1 MRVLLAGGG
10 TGGHI
15 YPALAVAEG
24 LQEIYPDLELL
35 YVGTK
40 KGLENTIVPQ
50 SGLPFATITVEG
62 LPRKLSPALLKA
74 GIKAIEGG
82 AEALKVVRRFQ
93 PDLVIGTGGY
103 VCGPVIM
110 AAKLCRVPAVIHEQ
124 NAFPG
129 VTNKLLAR
137 IADLVLVNFEDAKK
151 YFVHPEKVLKTGL
164 PIRPEVLD
172 TQKQEGLAFFGLSSE
187 KQTLL
192 VSGGS
197 RGAKSLN
204 KAMTAAYPQLLAYQK
219 LQIIHLTGT
228 LDYEETLAAMRQ
240 LGVTPEKYPQ
250 LVIRPYLHEMEYA
263 LAAADFCVGRAG
275 ATYLA
280 GRTAC
285 GLPAVLIPCPFASE
299 DHQQF
304 KAQSLVDCGA
314 AAMILD
320 QELSGKTL
328 YTALKPLIED
338 EDYRTA
344 MAERAAQAGNRDA
357 LNKIIALLKPYLN
370 K

>member
-24 LQEIYPDLELL
+24 LKAVYPELELL

-50 SGLPFATITVEG
+50 SGVPFATITVEG
-62 LPRKLSPALLKA
+62 LPRKVSPALLKA
-74 GIKAIEGG
+74 GVKAMEGG
-82 AEALKVVRRFQ
+82 LEALQVVRHFR

-110 AAKLCRVPAVIHEQ
+110 AAKMCRVPAVIHEQ

-164 PIRPEVLD
+164 PIRPEVLA
-172 TQKQEGLAFFGLSSE
+172 TSKAEGLAFLGLSE
-187 KQTLL
+187 QKQTLL

-204 KAMTAAYPQLLAYQK
+204 QAMVEAYPKLLAHEE

-228 LDYEETLAAMRQ
+228 LDHEETLAALRQ
-240 LGVTPEKYPQ
+240 QGIAPEVYPQ

-263 LAAADFCVGRAG
+263 LAAADLCVGRAG

-280 GRTAC
+280 EITAC
-285 GLPAVLIPCPFASE
+285 GLPAVLVPYPFASE
-299 DHQQF
+299 NHQQYN
-304 KAQSLVDCGA
+304 AQSLVDCGA

-320 QELSGKTL
+320 KELSGETL
-328 YTALKPLIED
+328 YRALQPLVED
-338 EDYRTA
+338 AGYRAA
-344 MAERAAQAGNRDA
+344 MAEKAAQAGNRDA

>member
-15 YPALAVAEG
+15 YPALAVSEG
-24 LQEIYPDLELL
+24 LKKIYPEVELL

-40 KGLENTIVPQ
+40 KGLESSIVPQ
-50 SGLPFATITVEG
+50 SGLPFTTITVEG
-62 LPRKLSPALLKA
+62 LPRKLTPALVKA
-74 GIKAIEGG
+74 GFKAAEGSL
-82 AEALKVVRRFQ
+82 EALQVVRRFQ

-103 VCGPVIM
+103 VCGPVIV
-110 AAKLCRVPAVIHEQ
+110 AAKMCRIPAVVHEQ

-151 YFVHPEKVLKTGL
+151 YFVHPERVLKTGL
-164 PIRPEVLD
+164 PIRPEVLS
-172 TQKQEGLAFFGLSSE
+172 TSKEAGLKYLGLTKE

-197 RGAKSLN
+197 RGAKSIN
-204 KAMTAAYPQLLAYQK
+204 KAMSAAYKKLLSHDN
-219 LQIIHLTGT
+219 LQIVHLTGT
-228 LDYEETLAAMRQ
+228 ADYQETLQSMRSQ
-240 LGVTPEKYPQ
+240 GIVPERCPQ
-250 LVIRPYLHEMEYA
+250 LVIKPYLHEMEYA

-280 GRTAC
+280 EITAC
-285 GLPAVLIPCPFASE
+285 GLPAVLIPYPFASE
-299 DHQQF
+299 NHQQYN
-304 KAQSLVDCGA
+304 AQSLVDAGA
-314 AAMILD
+314 AVMILD
-320 QELSGKTL
+320 QSLSGESL
-328 YTALKPLIED
+328 YEALCPLIE
-338 EDYRTA
+338 EPGYRQK
-344 MAERAAQAGNRDA
+344 MALKSRQAGDKDA
-357 LNKIIALLKPYLN
+357 LNNIIELLKPYLS